1 MSPFYL
7 EKSLGIDIREESV
20 SLTLLGKTLGNI
32 DIIGFHFFKIKPLEN
47 EDAEIFFLE
56 EINRFLLPY
65 NLASTSVVVSPP
77 RNLISVQSF
86 ELPAPDINVI
96 DSMIGFEVER
106 HFFSKPEDLYFT
118 YHAAKLA
125 ENRFHIFMSAIKKE
139 TADYYL
145 KLVERLPLK
154 VAVMDASTIPNLSL
168 VNNGQK
174 PSQLMATIDLS
185 ANAYEI
191 SIIRNGNIE
200 ISRNIL
206 INNPVLRN
214 SFFMDDLTPEQ
225 CADFSEEWAKEIVKE
240 IITTLSCCD
249 RINKDENIEQIHI
262 LGGGHYADPLAG
274 QIGFQTGVSAVRII
288 PPFKAITHPEDYKP
302 SYFTTAIGLALR
314 ELKPGSIETNLLPAT
329 IRPKKKKANIRAT
342 FALFLGLLL
351 LAAGYIFAE
360 IYYKTTAMASL
371 ENQLSEL
378 KRQVAPLEKI
388 DQSYESIEK
397 FLNVITAIKK
407 QSPPKLP
414 ILEEL
419 TKLIPKDT
427 WLTDISIV
435 NDKVEIR
442 GVSAV
447 ASALIPI
454 LENSPRFKDTGFNG
468 SIVKT
473 PEGERFTIRFN
484 LKADK

>member
-20 SLTLLGKTLGNI
+20 SLILLGKALGNI

-56 EINRFLLPY
+56 EINRFLLPH
-65 NLASTSVVVSPP
+65 NLASTSVIVSLP
-77 RNLISVQSF
+77 RSLVSVQSF

-96 DSMIGFEVER
+96 DAMIGFEVER

-125 ENRFHIFMSAIKKE
+125 ENRFHVFMSAIKKE

-154 VAVMDASTIPNLSL
+154 VAVMDVSTLPNLSL
-168 VNNGQK
+168 VANGQK
-174 PSQLMATIDLS
+174 PGQIMATIDLS
-185 ANAYEI
+185 SNAYEI
-191 SIIRNGNIE
+191 SLVRNGNIE

-206 INNPVLRN
+206 INNSALKN
-214 SFFMDDLTPEQ
+214 SFFIDDLPPENY
-225 CADFSEEWAKEIVKE
+225 AELSEEWAREIVKE

-249 RINKDENIEQIHI
+249 RISKDENIEQIHI
-262 LGGGHYADPLAG
+262 LGGGHFADALAG
-274 QIGFQTGVSAVRII
+274 QIGFQSDVPTAKAI
-288 PPFKAITHPEDYKP
+288 PPFKAITRPEDYKP
-302 SYFTTAIGLALR
+302 AYFTTAVGLALR
-314 ELKPGSIETNLLPAT
+314 ELKPGPVETNLLPAT
-329 IRPKKKKANIRAT
+329 IRPKKKKINFRIT
-342 FALFLGLLL
+342 FALFLGLLVL
-351 LAAGYIFAE
+351 LTGYIFAE
-360 IYYKTTAMASL
+360 IYYKKSTFASL
-371 ENQLSEL
+371 ENQLNEL

-388 DQSYESIEK
+388 DQSYESMGK
-397 FLNVITAIKK
+397 FLNAVTAIRKL
-407 QSPPKLP
+407 SPPKLP
-414 ILEEL
+414 LLEEL

-427 WLTDISIV
+427 WLTDVSIV

-442 GVSAV
+442 GLSAT
-447 ASALIPI
+447 ASALIHI